1 MNTSAAHAPVTVM
14 ITRRVHPGR
23 VAEFEQLMTGMRRD
37 AAQFPGHLGGFL
49 IGPEVPGLGC
59 YRMLFAFDTET
70 HLQAWTQSPQRQTW
84 LARIAELTYGD
95 SAMRVLSGLEG
106 WFALPAAQTKS
117 PPPRWKM
124 ALVTWLG
131 IFPLVLVLSNTV
143 GRLIAPT
150 SPVLGVMVVTALV
163 TVAMS
168 WLVMPFLARLF
179 ARWLY
184 PPAPG
189 QAPNGPPLR
198 PPASPS
204 TEKS

>member
-1 MNTSAAHAPVTVM
+1 MNTTSAPVTVM

-23 VAEFEQLMTGMRRD
+23 TAEFEQLMAGMRRD
-37 AAQFPGHLGGFL
+37 AARFPGHLGGFL
-49 IGPEVPGLGC
+49 ISPEVPGLGC
-59 YRMLFAFDTET
+59 YRTLFAFDTEP
-70 HLQAWTQSPQRQTW
+70 HLQAWTQSAERQAW
-84 LARIAELTYGD
+84 LARIAEVTYGD

-106 WFALPAAQTKS
+106 WFALPSAQTRT

-124 ALVTWLG
+124 AIVTWLG

-168 WLVMPFLARLF
+168 WLVMPCLARLF

-184 PPAPG
+184 PPAPDR
-189 QAPNGPPLR
+189 AANGPPLR
-198 PPASPS
+198 PPATPS

>member
-1 MNTSAAHAPVTVM
+1 VSTSSASAPVTVM

-23 VAEFEQLMTGMRRD
+23 VAEFEQLMTGMRHD

-49 IGPEVPGLGC
+49 IGPEVAGLGC
-59 YRMLFAFDTET
+59 YRTLFAFDTEP
-70 HLQAWTQSPQRQTW
+70 HLQAWTQSAQRQAW

-106 WFALPAAQTKS
+106 WFALPAAQTKT

-143 GRLIAPT
+143 GRLLAPT

-184 PPAPG
+184 PPVPG
-189 QAPNGPPLR
+189 QASNGPPLR
-198 PPASPS
+198 PPATPS